1 MSTPTSPATT
11 LCRRRRRRQPQPL
24 GPPLPAQVAMAAA
37 TVPLKDSIQQQYS
50 QLLDNFTNLL
60 RSARLPDDAA
70 DAGGRTQGQV
80 RA

>member
-1 MSTPTSPATT
+1 
-11 LCRRRRRRQPQPL
+11 
-24 GPPLPAQVAMAAA
+24 MAAA
-37 TVPLKDSIQQQYS
+37 TVPLKDRIQQQYS